1 MCSGGVQQRLNAGL
15 ALSLALLV
23 PGTAVARLAPVP
35 DKPYRHVLV
44 EERSDDR
51 GMQRFVSERRLVFH
65 PLPTGFALD
74 LTILDASAPANGSGA
89 MFAAALAG
97 LKGRTVRFLLDQ
109 EGRIMSID
117 DVAAVW
123 AALCAAVDRAAA
135 ASPSGSAARQ
145 RAADAMAAAFRTM
158 PADRRQDM
166 LSSLVNATLA
176 GGLAARLPVEG
187 SAISISA
194 RSPTGMPVALPGRE
208 TVRIVDDRTILITTT
223 AHSDMAAPLPEATGP
238 SRISITIT
246 KRVDRAA
253 GLILESREQRETT
266 VGAGPT
272 ARRNTSLTVSR
283 LDPPVS

>member
-1 MCSGGVQQRLNAGL
+1 MCSGGVLQRLNAGL
-15 ALSLALLV
+15 ALSLAVLV

-35 DKPYRHVLV
+35 DKPYRHVLI
-44 EERSDDR
+44 EERSDER

-74 LTILDASAPANGSGA
+74 LTILDASAPTNGSGA

-109 EGRIMSID
+109 EGRIISID
-117 DVAAVW
+117 DAAAVW

-135 ASPSGSAARQ
+135 ASPPASAARQ
-145 RAADAMAAAFRTM
+145 RAADAMAAAFRTL
-158 PADRRQDM
+158 PANRRQDM

-176 GGLAARLPVEG
+176 GALAARLPVEDG
-187 SAISISA
+187 AISISA

-208 TVRIVDDRTILITTT
+208 TVRIIDDRTILITTT
-223 AHSDMAAPLPEATGP
+223 AQGDMAAPLPEATGP
-238 SRISITIT
+238 SRISVTIT

-266 VGAGPT
+266 LGAGPT
-272 ARRNTSLTVSR
+272 LRRSTSLTVSR
-283 LDPPVS
+283 LDPPVF

>member
-1 MCSGGVQQRLNAGL
+1 MCSGGVLQRFNAGL

-35 DKPYRHVLV
+35 DKPYRHMLI

-109 EGRIMSID
+109 EGRILGID
-117 DVAAVW
+117 DAAAVW

-135 ASPSGSAARQ
+135 ASPPASAARQ
-145 RAADAMAAAFRTM
+145 RAADAMAAAFRTL
-158 PADRRQDM
+158 PAHRRQDM

-176 GGLAARLPVEG
+176 GALAARLPVED

-208 TVRIVDDRTILITTT
+208 TVRIIDDRTILITTT
-223 AHSDMAAPLPEATGP
+223 AQGDVTAPPPGATGP
-238 SRISITIT
+238 SRISVTIS

-266 VGAGPT
+266 LGAGPT

-283 LDPPVS
+283 LDPPVF